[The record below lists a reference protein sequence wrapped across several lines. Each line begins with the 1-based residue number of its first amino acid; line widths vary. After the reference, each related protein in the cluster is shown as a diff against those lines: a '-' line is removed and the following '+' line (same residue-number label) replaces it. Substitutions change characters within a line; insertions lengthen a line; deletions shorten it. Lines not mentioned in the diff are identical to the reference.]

1 MQHRKKRMSCWTPPR
16 VRARKTPPTTS
27 QRNQGRKGRRL
38 ESVLL
43 GLLKKVT
50 ENEQTEP
57 TLHDKVSSL
66 VDSLL
71 ASGLNEPTLLKRK
84 ENIKK
89 PKNCK
94 LLRVTKVN
102 SEIWDI
108 AQKTTRSM
116 DARSQKVQHSLVSSI
131 IPIARLMGTTGE
143 VIEKKDA
150 MPSPGELWKGLSN
163 SVLLRSLCQTWPKHV
178 QARSI

>member
-1 MQHRKKRMSCWTPPR
+1 M
-16 VRARKTPPTTS
+16 
-27 QRNQGRKGRRL
+27 
-38 ESVLL
+38 
-43 GLLKKVT
+43 T

-57 TLHDKVSSL
+57 TLHEKVSSL

-71 ASGLNEPTLLKRK
+71 ASGLNEPTFLKRK

-116 DARSQKVQHSLVSSI
+116 DARSLKVQHSLVSSI

-150 MPSPGELWKGLSN
+150 MPSPGELLKGLSN
-163 SVLLRSLCQTWPKHV
+163 SVLLRSLCQT
-178 QARSI
+178 

>member
-1 MQHRKKRMSCWTPPR
+1 MLNSSEGEGEENAADDKPTESGQKR
-16 VRARKTPPTTS
+16 ATTWK
-27 QRNQGRKGRRL
+27 RP
-38 ESVLL
+38 L
-43 GLLKKVT
+43 GLVKKKVT

-71 ASGLNEPTLLKRK
+71 ASGLNEPTFLKRK

-116 DARSQKVQHSLVSSI
+116 DARLQKVQESVVKGI

-143 VIEKKDA
+143 VREKKGT
-150 MPSPGELWKGLSN
+150 MPSPDEL
-163 SVLLRSLCQTWPKHV
+163 
-178 QARSI
+178 